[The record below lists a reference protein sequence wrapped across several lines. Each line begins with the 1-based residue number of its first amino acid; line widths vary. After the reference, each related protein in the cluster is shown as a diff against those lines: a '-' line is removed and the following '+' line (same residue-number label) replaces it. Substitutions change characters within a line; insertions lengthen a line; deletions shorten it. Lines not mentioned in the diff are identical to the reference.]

1 MSPPLS
7 RIDVEEFLQLHAEAA
22 IRGKR
27 MTELRDVIL
36 PALRE
41 GCVSP
46 ADLPYCLVRKIQ
58 HRRSFDYKT
67 PLLRIYQSVMGK
79 KQADKHIE
87 ALEAK
92 FEVSDVEQLLVE
104 INREYAAAGMP

>member
-1 MSPPLS
+1 MDVTLD
-7 RIDVEEFLQLHAEAA
+7 RADVEEFLQLHAQAA
-22 IRGKR
+22 MCSKR

-36 PALRE
+36 PALRD

-46 ADLPYCLVRKIQ
+46 VDLPYSLVRQIQ
-58 HRRSFDYKT
+58 HRRKFDYKT
-67 PLLRIYQSVMGK
+67 PLLRIYSAVMGK

-92 FEVSDVEQLLVE
+92 FEVKDVEQLLVE
-104 INREYAAAGMP
+104 INSEYA